1 MKHIGLWNNT
11 FKVFH
16 FRAHPEAIDVLKA
29 ASIDYASLANNH
41 TLDYDI
47 KALNEMLNL
56 LDLLD
61 TNKIAYS
68 AAGRNLKEVMKASV
82 LKANTLRI
90 V

>member
-47 KALNEMLNL
+47 KALN
-56 LDLLD
+56 DLLD